1 MSFLFSFT
9 KSENRRVEHV
19 LTGVGG
25 LAPVGAGRM
34 WERAWEGEYNA
45 DRMYIW
51 MLMEKYYLLKLFLK
65 SGIGE

>member
-51 MLMEKYYLLKLFLK
+51 MLMEK
-65 SGIGE
+65 